1 MVVLTH
7 RCLEGFFGAVRRQLY
22 SLSFCGMTARAFGTT
37 LRTATFA
44 TALILGISA
53 SPAGAH
59 GVEITTTIG
68 GSDGPILASL
78 ELTDETGEICLTLDR
93 GIEVDV
99 TIETLDG
106 IAVVELGNGFGPTER
121 CQFLEVDSVN
131 KVLADVNGHQVTV
144 FDTETG
150 QAASGQLAKPAPPVA
165 VRVESDSIQS
175 DSDDTDSS
183 GVNVPLVFGVGAGI
197 GVAIAVI
204 RKRLRSR

>member
-1 MVVLTH
+1 
-7 RCLEGFFGAVRRQLY
+7 
-22 SLSFCGMTARAFGTT
+22 MTARAFGTT

-59 GVEITTTIG
+59 GVE
-68 GSDGPILASL
+68 AN
-78 ELTDETGEICLTLDR
+78 
-93 GIEVDV
+93 V

-106 IAVVELGNGFGPTER
+106 IT
-121 CQFLEVDSVN
+121 
-131 KVLADVNGHQVTV
+131 VLDP
-144 FDTETG
+144 ETA
-150 QAASGQLAKPAPPVA
+150 QTASGQLATPAVPVT
-165 VRVESDSIQS
+165 VRIELETAES

>member
-1 MVVLTH
+1 MVVLMH
-7 RCLEGFFGAVRRQLY
+7 SCLDGFFGAVRRQLY

-53 SPAGAH
+53 SPAGAD
-59 GVEITTTIG
+59 GVE
-68 GSDGPILASL
+68 AN
-78 ELTDETGEICLTLDR
+78 
-93 GIEVDV
+93 V

-106 IAVVELGNGFGPTER
+106 IT
-121 CQFLEVDSVN
+121 
-131 KVLADVNGHQVTV
+131 VLDP
-144 FDTETG
+144 ETA
-150 QAASGQLAKPAPPVA
+150 QTASGQLATPAVPVT
-165 VRVESDSIQS
+165 VRIES